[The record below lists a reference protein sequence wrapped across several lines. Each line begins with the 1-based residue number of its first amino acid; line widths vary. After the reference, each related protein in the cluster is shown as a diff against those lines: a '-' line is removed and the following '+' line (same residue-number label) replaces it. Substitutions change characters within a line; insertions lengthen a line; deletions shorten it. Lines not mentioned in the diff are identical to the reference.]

1 MCQILYFI
9 ILQHEKLTSKIR
21 TPKLS
26 LNSVPAND
34 FFGVRVTTSSLTL
47 VSKNSVRS
55 ANKVQFEKNSHSI
68 NKYMKTR
75 VLKAELI

>member
-1 MCQILYFI
+1 
-9 ILQHEKLTSKIR
+9 
-21 TPKLS
+21 
-26 LNSVPAND
+26 VPAND